1 MKERIDIILERG
13 KDNGTLSS
21 FEGSFLLSL
30 QNQFKRKPE
39 LKLSSKQVNWFQKIE
54 AKVLSYNPEE
64 WNKSWDEEKE
74 RNLKIATN
82 YYSNLGYYFQDLIQW
97 VEDNPTKIISKQN
110 YQRLVENKYVKKI
123 VNALNSEP
131 AYENGA
137 AVTVRSNN
145 TIPSEF
151 YKHKNKLFFVVS
163 ALNEAESPAR
173 GSRLYLILSSES
185 AETFKIEERWI
196 KKAKKSLTTKKQ

>member
-1 MKERIDIILERG
+1 VKERIDTTLERG
-13 KDNGTLSS
+13 KANGTLSS

-39 LKLSSKQVNWFQKIE
+39 LKLSTKQVNWFQKIE
-54 AKVLSYNPEE
+54 AKALSYDPEE

-97 VEDNPTKIISKQN
+97 VEDNPNKIISKQN

-131 AYENGA
+131 AYENGDS
-137 AVTVRSNN
+137 VTVRSNS
-145 TIPSEF
+145 TVPSQF
-151 YKHKNKLFFVVS
+151 YKHKNKLFFVVNALKEAHS
-163 ALNEAESPAR
+163 AAR

-185 AETFKIEERWI
+185 AETFRIEERWI
-196 KKAKKSLTTKKQ
+196 KKAKKSLTSKKQ

>member
-39 LKLSSKQVNWFQKIE
+39 LKLSTKQVNWFQKIE
-54 AKVLSYNPEE
+54 AKILSYNPEE

-131 AYENGA
+131 AYENGE
-137 AVTVRSNN
+137 AVTVRSNS
-145 TIPSEF
+145 TIPSQF

-163 ALNEAESPAR
+163 ALKEAHSAAR

-185 AETFKIEERWI
+185 AETFRIEERWI
-196 KKAKKSLTTKKQ
+196 KKAKKSLTSKKQ

>member
-1 MKERIDIILERG
+1 M
-13 KDNGTLSS
+13 
-21 FEGSFLLSL
+21 LSL

-39 LKLSSKQVNWFQKIE
+39 LKLSTKQVNWFQKIE

-97 VEDNPTKIISKQN
+97 VEENPTKIISKQN
-110 YQRLVENKYVKKI
+110 YQRLVENKYVQKI

>member
-1 MKERIDIILERG
+1 MKERIDITLERG

-39 LKLSSKQVNWFQKIE
+39 LKLSAKQVNWFQKIE

-74 RNLKIATN
+74 RNLKIAMN
-82 YYSNLGYYFQDLIQW
+82 YYSKLGYYFQDLIQW
-97 VEDNPTKIISKQN
+97 VEENPDKIISKQN
-110 YQRLVENKYVKKI
+110 YQRLVENKYVQKI

-131 AYENGA
+131 IYENGE

-151 YKHKNKLFFVVS
+151 YKHKNKLFFVVN

-185 AETFKIEERWI
+185 AETFRIEERWI